1 MCSGSSAFAK
11 LLWTHVTVII
21 TSITTTVGT
30 CSEASP
36 EFTCGGGASCHAEGV
51 RIKVP
56 RVWRVVG
63 WSLGR
68 EHNPLPRFFF
78 RFSPINGAIWCTFST
93 CWKPSSWCH
102 CFFMNP
108 TTGSGACWEEA
119 VAPICPPP
127 VTAVINVIMM
137 HSLCI
142 CVVLC
147 WLYCID
153 LFSSIAASLFSKLTL
168 PYFINTCVNV
178 CMCKCCELYCLL
190 VACHW
195 SWMYQVAHTMYVSPS
210 CSKTFGRQEN
220 WCGVVYIFST
230 TLKATLRLMC
240 DMFFCFFP
248 V

>member
-1 MCSGSSAFAK
+1 MVQFGAPFPHVES
-11 LLWTHVTVII
+11 LLADVI
-21 TSITTTVGT
+21 V
-30 CSEASP
+30 
-36 EFTCGGGASCHAEGV
+36 
-51 RIKVP
+51 
-56 RVWRVVG
+56 
-63 WSLGR
+63 
-68 EHNPLPRFFF
+68 
-78 RFSPINGAIWCTFST
+78 
-93 CWKPSSWCH
+93 SSWI
-102 CFFMNP
+102 P
-108 TTGSGACWEEA
+108 RSGLVPVGRRQLPPFA
-119 VAPICPPP
+119 PP

-142 CVVLC
+142 CVVLR

-168 PYFINTCVNV
+168 LYFINTCVNV

-195 SWMYQVAHTMYVSPS
+195 SWMYQVAHTMYASPS

-240 DMFFCFFP
+240 DMFFCFFSSLILKSC
-248 V
+248 